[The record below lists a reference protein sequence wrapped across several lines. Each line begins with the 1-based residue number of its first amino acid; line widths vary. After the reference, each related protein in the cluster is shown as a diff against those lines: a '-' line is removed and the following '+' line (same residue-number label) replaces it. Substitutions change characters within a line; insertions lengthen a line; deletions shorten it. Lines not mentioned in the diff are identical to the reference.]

1 MKATL
6 PQTAS
11 LGDGRHLGFVAVVVA
26 AYISAL
32 SYSQSLLTMKNAA
45 ALIPAS
51 IAYLVVG
58 VYGFAYCQRVGKTSV
73 AAIYFFIQL
82 ALAVTIMYVGYAGLI
97 MLIMLPLVG
106 QSVVLLSRRQT
117 LLMCALILVIM
128 ASPVMM
134 RGGWEPALRVS
145 LFYLAG
151 IVFVVVFTQTAVNE
165 RKTRAEVERL
175 AGELGE
181 AYGKLRDY
189 AAKVEDLATIKERNR
204 LAREIHDS
212 LGHYLTVV
220 NVQIEA
226 ARAVLDSDRPRALDG
241 LRKAQ
246 LLTQEGLAEVRRSVA
261 SLRASPTESR
271 PLPEALAEL
280 VDECRAA
287 GIDAELTVNNDPR
300 ALTPQ
305 AELTLYRAAQEG
317 LTNVRKH
324 ARASRARVT
333 LEYGTDRLTRLVVED
348 NGVGGNETNGGFGL
362 LGVRE
367 RAQLLG
373 GEVRVSSSSATG
385 QGFRLEVELPE

>member
-6 PQTAS
+6 HQTAS
-11 LGDGRHLGFVAVVVA
+11 LGGGRHLGFVAVVVA

-32 SYSQSLLTMKNAA
+32 SYSQSLLTIKNASV
-45 ALIPAS
+45 LIPAS

-58 VYGFAYCQRVGKTSV
+58 VYGFAYCQRIGKISV

-106 QSVVLLSRRQT
+106 QSVVLLSRRWT

-175 AGELGE
+175 VGELGD
-181 AYGKLRDY
+181 AYRKLRDY

-261 SLRASPTESR
+261 ALRASPTESR

-287 GIDAELTVNNDPR
+287 GIDTKLTVNNDPR

-324 ARASRARVT
+324 ARASRAHVT
-333 LEYGTDRLTRLVVED
+333 LEYGTDQRTRLVVED
-348 NGVGGNETNGGFGL
+348 NGVGGNETDGGFGL

-373 GEVRVSSSSATG
+373 GEVRVSSAPG
-385 QGFRLEVELPE
+385 QGLRLEVELPE

>member
-1 MKATL
+1 MKAM
-6 PQTAS
+6 PHQTAS
-11 LGDGRHLGFVAVVVA
+11 LGGGGDLGFIAVVVA

-32 SYSQSLLTMKNAA
+32 SYSQSLLTLKNAS

-58 VYGFAYCQRVGKTSV
+58 VYGFAYCQRVGKISV
-73 AAIYFFIQL
+73 AAIYFLIQL
-82 ALAVTIMYVGYAGLI
+82 ALAITIMYVGYAGLI

-106 QSVVLLSRRQT
+106 QSVVLLRSRRQT

-128 ASPVMM
+128 ASPVMI

-151 IVFVVVFTQTAVNE
+151 IVFVVVFTQTAVRE
-165 RKTRAEVERL
+165 RKARSEVERL
-175 AGELGE
+175 AVELGD

-226 ARAVLDSDRPRALDG
+226 SRAVLDSDRPRALDG

-261 SLRASPTESR
+261 ALRASPTESR

-287 GIDAELTVNNDPR
+287 GIDTRLTVNNDPR

-324 ARASRARVT
+324 AHASRAHVT
-333 LEYGTDRLTRLVVED
+333 LDYGSDRRTRLVVED

-373 GEVRVSSSSATG
+373 GEVRVSSASG
-385 QGFRLEVELPE
+385 QGLRLEVELPE

>member
-6 PQTAS
+6 HQTAS
-11 LGDGRHLGFVAVVVA
+11 LGGGRHLGFVAVVVA

-32 SYSQSLLTMKNAA
+32 SYSQSLLTIKNASV
-45 ALIPAS
+45 LIPAS

-58 VYGFAYCQRVGKTSV
+58 VYGFAYCQRVGKISV

-106 QSVVLLSRRQT
+106 QSVVLLSRRWT

-175 AGELGE
+175 VGELGD
-181 AYGKLRDY
+181 AYRKLRDY

-261 SLRASPTESR
+261 ALRASPTESR

-324 ARASRARVT
+324 ARASRAHVT
-333 LEYGTDRLTRLVVED
+333 LEYGSDKLTRLVVED
-348 NGVGGNETNGGFGL
+348 NGVGGHETDGGFGL

-373 GEVRVSSSSATG
+373 GEVRVSSAPG
-385 QGFRLEVELPE
+385 QGLRLEVELPE